1 MPGNLFHAAQTS
13 LRKVHAHDGKLA
25 HMPAIRELGGE
36 VRTLIRAQ
44 YLGRLRCE
52 GVSTTKGGI
61 SGH

>member
-1 MPGNLFHAAQTS
+1 
-13 LRKVHAHDGKLA
+13 
-25 HMPAIRELGGE
+25 MPAIRELGGE